1 MIGALI
7 SGLFNFVLGLVA
19 TVIQIIVLPINALI
33 TSALPNF
40 ADALTGISQGFNT
53 LFTFFYWIL
62 DIIPPTLLFALG
74 FCATVRLAAVVIS
87 RSTHTLV
94 RVWNI
99 LQKVKFW

>member
-7 SGLFNFVLGLVA
+7 SALFNFVLGLIA
-19 TVIQIIVLPINALI
+19 TVIQIVVSPLNALI
-33 TSALPNF
+33 TSSLPNF
-40 ADALTGISQGFNT
+40 ADALNGVSQGFNT

-74 FCATVRLAAVVIS
+74 FCASVRLAAVVIS
-87 RSTHTLV
+87 RSSHTLI

-99 LQKVKFW
+99 LQKIKFW

>member
-7 SGLFNFVLGLVA
+7 SGLFNFILGLVA
-19 TVIQIIVLPINALI
+19 TAIQIVVTPLNVLI
-33 TSALPNF
+33 TNNLPNL
-40 ADALTGISQGFNT
+40 ADALTGISQGFAT

-74 FCATVRLAAVVIS
+74 FCASVRLTAVVIS
-87 RSTHTLV
+87 RSSHALI